1 MGGNLKVT
9 LNEKGGRE
17 KHLMGTQDAKRLAKK
32 KKKKKQTHIISILI
46 TKS

>member
-32 KKKKKQTHIISILI
+32 KKKSKPTSFQY
-46 TKS
+46 

>member
-32 KKKKKQTHIISILI
+32 KKKKQTHIISILI